1 MPNRP
6 TRATGTI
13 QRSIFPSEKPLSRS
27 VLSSAGIIGSVSAPT
42 MVQITASTM
51 PADAERKYGQ
61 NLTSRSRMV
70 AVGSAAGVEGEVKTA
85 VGGS

>member
-1 MPNRP
+1 M
-6 TRATGTI
+6 
-13 QRSIFPSEKPLSRS
+13 
-27 VLSSAGIIGSVSAPT
+27 

-70 AVGSAAGVEGEVKTA
+70 VGGAAGVEGEVKTA